1 MSVLIIIQ
9 SSYIYVHCRNC
20 SNNFFKLFFY
30 VNVKVSKDGLVGFNR
45 EARYVSGKVYSFDR
59 EKYFTEV
66 EDYPFVAPFIY
77 GGAPLQSP
85 FADGNTFYGG
95 KILYHL
101 LSKDNSGSRDLLKIS
116 NYIVDAFIG
125 VYNFTP
131 SYGFVVTWVNV
142 TDEYQISIARCND
155 ANKPCEV
162 GKWRERD

>member
-1 MSVLIIIQ
+1 M
-9 SSYIYVHCRNC
+9 
-20 SNNFFKLFFY
+20 
-30 VNVKVSKDGLVGFNR
+30 
-45 EARYVSGKVYSFDR
+45 
-59 EKYFTEV
+59 

-85 FADGNTFYGG
+85 FADGNNFYGG

-101 LSKDNSGSRDLLKIS
+101 LNNGNSGSRDLQKIS

-131 SYGFVVTWVNV
+131 SYGLVVTWVNV
-142 TDEYQISIARCND
+142 TDEYQISVARCND

-162 GKWRERD
+162 GKWR